1 MKSINA
7 EEIIFPN
14 EASLHFYGN
23 TKQRDCLISLLSQI
37 VFKKV
42 MADINDF

>member
-7 EEIIFPN
+7 AEIIFPN

-23 TKQRDCLISLLSQI
+23 TKQMDCLISLLCQI

-42 MADINDF
+42 TVDINDL